1 MVSGQAQNDLKS
13 HDPIFASCLFPKQ
26 GVYFSRWGPPD
37 RYLKP
42 QFSLHGAMSDYANRN
57 FLIRQQDGRKQE
69 SPDEETCGCSLRR
82 IKNLRFYEA
91 VAAWWLRP

>member
-1 MVSGQAQNDLKS
+1 VVWGQAQNDLKS

-42 QFSLHGAMSDYANRN
+42 QFSLHCAMSDYKPGSVGG
-57 FLIRQQDGRKQE
+57 D
-69 SPDEETCGCSLRR
+69 SLGAR
-82 IKNLRFYEA
+82 IGARAGLLKFGPLALVNIH
-91 VAAWWLRP
+91 